1 MYKSYGE
8 IFCFIFTILFCFS
21 MDLLTKENV
30 IANEKNNEDIRNNSI
45 LQVLKDMSRK
55 RNYTQVIL

>member
-1 MYKSYGE
+1 MYNNYVE
-8 IFCFIFTILFCFS
+8 IFCFILTIFFFFS

-30 IANEKNNEDIRNNSI
+30 ITNEKNNEGIRNNSI